1 MSWRLG
7 GMGSMRTRSGGLRLG
22 MGMGG
27 RRREVVLRAV
37 WRGARGWCAG
47 RGSGLRGVL
56 GADCGSGIPGSAGRA
71 VGSVASRADRLLRA
85 ALADGEWHVS
95 ADVEALG
102 AERGLNGRAL
112 RRALAGSRRFEHRR
126 VGFPARGEWRMVVDP
141 DDPDVPDVEGGVPD
155 VEGGLLEGEAGPSR
169 RVLTHESAH
178 QFDVP
183 PAGWRDAGGSWQTER
198 F

>member
-1 MSWRLG
+1 
-7 GMGSMRTRSGGLRLG
+7 MRSYCGRCGAALVDGVRVAGPGCVVCSGRIVGAASPG
-22 MGMGG
+22 PP
-27 RRREVVLRAV
+27 VVL
-37 WRGARGWCAG
+37 
-47 RGSGLRGVL
+47 S
-56 GADCGSGIPGSAGRA
+56 
-71 VGSVASRADRLLRA
+71 GSVASRADRLLRA